1 MIFTIS
7 ARMKPQGQSVLD
19 FLGSNYPGIRLQ
31 DIDSVFGFLEVS
43 TLYGG
48 RSFVLPELAP
58 DDVVELYS
66 AGIGVRIPFTN
77 HYVEQEEYGDNQTFL
92 EKYHR
97 EGNAVIV
104 TNDKLARWIRRDFP
118 EYRIEASVIKDID
131 TQEKITA
138 ALDLYDTVVLP
149 MNMNE
154 QHDFLASIEHKN
166 RITLFG
172 SAGCALTCPSKI
184 CYPSF
189 SKMNKFRG
197 AQYRCSQTLKDRQQ
211 MGMVDFD
218 LDVLAGLGFDR
229 FKLLRTRP
237 EHLTKSGWST
247 GW

>member
-19 FLGSNYPGIRLQ
+19 FLASNYPHIDLKN
-31 DIDSVFGFLEVS
+31 IDSVFGFLEVS

-48 RSFVLPELAP
+48 RSFVLPELTP
-58 DDVVELYS
+58 DDVAELYS
-66 AGIGVRIPFTN
+66 ARIGVRIPLTN
-77 HYVEQEEYGDNQTFL
+77 HYVEQNEYEGNKSFL
-92 EKYHR
+92 ERYHR
-97 EGNAVIV
+97 EGNAVII
-104 TNDKLARWIRRDFP
+104 TNDKLAEWIRKDFP
-118 EYRIEASVIKDID
+118 KYRIEASVIKDID
-131 TQEKITA
+131 THGKIAA

-149 MNMNE
+149 MHMNE
-154 QHDFLASIEHKN
+154 QHDFLASIKDKD
-166 RITLFG
+166 RITLFA

-197 AQYRCSQTLKDRQQ
+197 ALYQCSQPLKDRQQ

-218 LDVLAGLGFDR
+218 LERLSSQGFER
-229 FKLLRTRP
+229 YKLLRPRP